1 MEIHVFGAIMSVNPS
16 LVERGRCNCAA
27 LRKASRRVSQLYDA
41 ALAPSGLKS
50 TQFAIFSE
58 IELRASEPPT
68 ISDLATALVM
78 DQSTVGQNLRPLER
92 DGLISLKQDATD
104 RRRRYVKL
112 TRKGRVRF
120 AAALSLWLG
129 AQARFEHSFG
139 EHEAATL
146 RATLLNI
153 ARDQSLSG
161 GDNPASL

>member
-1 MEIHVFGAIMSVNPS
+1 MDIPIFGAIVSLDPS

-27 LRKASRRVSQLYDA
+27 LRKASRRLSQLYDA

-50 TQFAIFSE
+50 TQFAIFYE
-58 IELRASEPPT
+58 ILRASEPPT

-92 DGLISLKQDATD
+92 DGLISLEHDATD
-104 RRRRYVKL
+104 RRRRHVKL
-112 TRKGRVRF
+112 TRKGRLRF
-120 AAALSLWLG
+120 AAAQPLWIG
-129 AQARFEHSFG
+129 AQARFENSFG
-139 EHEAATL
+139 KHEAATL

-161 GDNPASL
+161 DGNAASL